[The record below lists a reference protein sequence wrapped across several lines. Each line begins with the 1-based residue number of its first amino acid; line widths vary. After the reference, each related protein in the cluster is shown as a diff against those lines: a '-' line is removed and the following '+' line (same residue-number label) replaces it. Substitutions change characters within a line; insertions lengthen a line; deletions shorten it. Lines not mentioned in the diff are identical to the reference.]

1 MFDLLSCL
9 LSFLAG
15 LTSPLGPPTP
25 NAQAFEAM
33 KAALSTGANFWNGG
47 QFYGTPDRNSLHLLR
62 DYFTEYPEDA
72 EKVVLSMKAGLT
84 KDRTPDGSP
93 KFVRECVDECLKV
106 LPPSLKK
113 IDIFECARVDP
124 NIPIETTMQTLRDL
138 VDEGKIGAVGLSEVK
153 AETIKRA

>member
-1 MFDLLSCL
+1 M
-9 LSFLAG
+9 
-15 LTSPLGPPTP
+15 GPSTP
-25 NAQAFEAM
+25 KPQAFAAM

-72 EKVVLSMKAGLT
+72 EKVVLSMKGGLT
-84 KDRTPDGSP
+84 KDRTPDGTP
-93 KFVRECVDECLKV
+93 EFVQQCVNECLAI

-124 NIPIETTMQTLRDL
+124 NVPIEITMQTLRDL
-138 VDEGKIGAVGLSEVK
+138 MKEGKIGAVGLSEVNAK
-153 AETIKRA
+153 TIQRA